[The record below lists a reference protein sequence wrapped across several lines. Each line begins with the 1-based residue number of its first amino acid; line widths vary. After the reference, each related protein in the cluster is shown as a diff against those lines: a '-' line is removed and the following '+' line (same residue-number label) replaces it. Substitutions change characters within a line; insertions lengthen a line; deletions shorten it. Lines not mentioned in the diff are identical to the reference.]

1 MRILSIVTTTITLF
15 AQGGPSL
22 DVALEPGDSQVP
34 ALTVSMRDLLADSR
48 FLRTMHSGFPLY
60 VEYTAE
66 VREARSNWFDRTA
79 ATHTWEFVVLH
90 DPVRESYV
98 AEEAT
103 STVDLPNER
112 ELRDYLAR
120 VFVIRQLTPD
130 GMGRFYY
137 RVSVD
142 ARTLSDEDVNE
153 VFDWLKGEGAD
164 SNELRD
170 RGLLTRAARGVL
182 VRVAPLPQLTLR
194 ENSSRFEIR

>member
-1 MRILSIVTTTITLF
+1 
-15 AQGGPSL
+15 
-22 DVALEPGDSQVP
+22 
-34 ALTVSMRDLLADSR
+34 
-48 FLRTMHSGFPLY
+48 
-60 VEYTAE
+60 
-66 VREARSNWFDRTA
+66 
-79 ATHTWEFVVLH
+79 
-90 DPVRESYV
+90 
-98 AEEAT
+98 
-103 STVDLPNER
+103 VDLANER